1 MATYQ
6 YFAGDKNW
14 HFCVEVDIKFVSEE
28 NPFFCVCEKENN
40 WKKEKKINVKTCFI
54 FHYVRN
60 KK

>member
-28 NPFFCVCEKENN
+28 TLFCVCE
-40 WKKEKKINVKTCFI
+40 EKK
-54 FHYVRN
+54 R
-60 KK
+60 KKKLKNDWK